1 MTARFDV
8 VILGAGSAGAALAG
22 MLAAAG
28 RKVALVEARR
38 FDVGGA
44 RWVNDVPPWM
54 FDRAGV
60 TRPEPPERSSD
71 PMPVTLVGGAPRA
84 RLAAG
89 LRPMWGVDM
98 RRLTARLRAEALR
111 AGAEPFE
118 GATLDAVEERGGR
131 LEAVTLRARRV
142 GEGALAEGAAR
153 HPTPTLLTLRAQLFV
168 DATGTRQSLL
178 RRSSALAA
186 DCPPPEGADV
196 CTAHQQVREIADR
209 DGARAFLERHGVA
222 PGQVL
227 TFLGLR
233 GGYSTLGVIVDA
245 DLAHVEVLT
254 GVGGGTHHGRASQLQ
269 RELVGRERWIGRVIY
284 GGGGRIP
291 IRRPYDRLAAPG
303 LALLGDAA
311 CQVFPVHGSGVGSGL
326 VAARILAEAIA
337 GFDDPGCERATWAY
351 QAGFHRE
358 RGGVHAAYDVMRRAT
373 QRLDAATLDTL
384 LASGLVSQQ
393 STAAALAQELHSP
406 SLAEVGRLARSAA
419 RAPRAA
425 AGLVWSALRMPA
437 VVALYGRYPTTVDV
451 RALRRWAR
459 GAAALCG
466 HAADVRGP

>member
-1 MTARFDV
+1 MTAQFDV

-71 PMPVTLVGGAPRA
+71 PMPVTILGGAPSA

-89 LRPMWGVDM
+89 LRPIWGVDM
-98 RRLTARLRAEALR
+98 RRLTERLRAEALR

-118 GATLDAVEERGGR
+118 SATLDAVEERGGR
-131 LEAVTLRARRV
+131 LLAVALRARRV
-142 GEGALAEGAAR
+142 GEGDLGEGVR
-153 HPTPTLLTLRAQLFV
+153 PHTLRAQLFV

-178 RRSSALAA
+178 RRSSTLAT
-186 DCPPPEGADV
+186 DCPAPEGADV
-196 CTAHQQVREIADR
+196 CTAHQQVREISDR
-209 DGARAFLERHGVA
+209 DGARAFLDKHGVA

-245 DLAHVEVLT
+245 DLEHVEVLT
-254 GVGGGTHHGRASQLQ
+254 GVGGGTSHGRASQFH

-303 LALLGDAA
+303 LALLGDSA

-373 QRLDAATLDTL
+373 QRLDATTLDTL

-406 SLAEVGRLARSAA
+406 TLGEIARLAQSAA

-425 AGLVWSALRMPA
+425 AGLVGAALRMPA